1 MTTPSP
7 VPYPDLVEVH
17 PGPAL
22 LRGLG
27 DGPSLGA
34 HRARYGDLP
43 ALDALLLRALVA
55 EADVRG
61 RGGAAFPFATKL
73 DGVRKHASALKRP
86 VVVVNLSEG
95 EPASSKDSA
104 LALVRPHL
112 VLDGAVAAARALKA
126 SAVHVVL
133 PGERALPARQMTTA
147 VGERRDDG
155 VRISLHTAEPR
166 FVAGQASA
174 VLELLAG
181 RRNLPVTTWQPA
193 AFDGLDGRPT
203 LLSNAETWAHVGLLV
218 HRGAAAYRSH
228 GTSAEPGTT
237 LLTVTGP
244 DGRPHVHEV
253 EFGSRLRDVL
263 PDDAAGGP
271 VLLGGFHGAWA
282 TWHTVASARVSV
294 LGMRSLG
301 LPLGAGVVL
310 APGRDACP
318 LEWTTRIVEH
328 LAGQSARR
336 CGPCFNGLPALA
348 TALRHLDA
356 ERVRTLCGLVE
367 RRGACAHPDG
377 TVRLVRSLVGLG
389 LVA

>member
-1 MTTPSP
+1 MTAPSP

-22 LRGLG
+22 LHGLG
-27 DGPSLGA
+27 HGPSLGA

-43 ALDALLLRALVA
+43 GVDVLTLRALA
-55 EADVRG
+55 EEAGVRG
-61 RGGAAFPFATKL
+61 RGGAAFPFHTKL
-73 DGVRKHASALKRP
+73 DGVHRHSSWRKRP

-112 VLDGAVAAARALKA
+112 VLDGAVAAARALRA
-126 SAVHVVL
+126 GAVHVVL
-133 PGERALPARQMTTA
+133 PGERVLPARQMTTA
-147 VGERRDDG
+147 VGERHDDG
-155 VRISLHTAEPR
+155 VPIELHTAEPR
-166 FVAGQASA
+166 FVAGQARA
-174 VLELLAG
+174 VIELLSG
-181 RRNLPVTTWQPA
+181 RRNLPVTAWQPE
-193 AFDGLDGRPT
+193 AFGGLDGRPT

-218 HRGAAAYRSH
+218 HRGGDAYRAH
-228 GTSAEPGTT
+228 GTVAEPGTT

-253 EFGSRLRDVL
+253 PFGARLRDVL
-263 PDDAAGGP
+263 PADAVDGP

-282 TWHTVASARVSV
+282 TWPTAVNARVSV
-294 LGMRSLG
+294 PGLRSLG

-310 APGRDACP
+310 APGPDACP
-318 LEWTTRIVEH
+318 LDWTTRIVEH

-348 TALRHLDA
+348 TALRGRDGA
-356 ERVRTLCGLVE
+356 RVRSLVGLVE
-367 RRGACAHPDG
+367 KRGACAHPDG
-377 TVRLVRSLVGLG
+377 TARLVRSLVGLG